1 MAMAMKVLVSPTIVN
16 VKLIVL
22 VVICPSI
29 FGRMVRVLMIV
40 VNVNPRNQDIL
51 IQQYLK
57 NKQGGSTASVAIAPD
72 GLG

>member
-22 VVICPSI
+22 VVIRPSI

-40 VNVNPRNQDIL
+40 VNVNPRIQDIL

-57 NKQGGSTASVAIAPD
+57 ISKEVA
-72 GLG
+72 LLL